1 MKKAPI
7 PKNEK
12 KRLDALKRYKVL
24 DTQPEETFD
33 EITQLAAT
41 LTQSKISLVS
51 LIDKD
56 RQWFKS
62 RFGVEATETP
72 RDISFCGHAIM
83 GTDVFEVADSS
94 LNPDFLDNPAVVG
107 EPHIRFYA
115 GAPLVTP
122 DGFKIGTLCVADAKP
137 KSLSSAQKETLKIL
151 ASHVVGLFES
161 KLRNADHQKMNLLFE
176 KVQALSHVG
185 GWDFDFETQNL
196 IWTSEHYRIF
206 EIPENQNSTQLFE
219 LYKSRIHPD
228 DLKMLDLFLENAF
241 KKGMDFV
248 FDHRLVLD
256 NGTRI
261 KFVQSIARVEKN
273 SEGKPIRL
281 YGTCQDLTEKR
292 AFQEQVNHERL
303 RMVQTSKL
311 ASLGEMA
318 SGVAHEINN
327 PLTIIAGTVNLLKK
341 YKDNPEKFEAKT
353 EVILKSC
360 DRIGKIVSGLRKF
373 SRGSGSNLRRFE
385 SLNTIIEEAISLVNI
400 KAVRVGVSL
409 SFTEK
414 IDGQIECDPVD
425 IEQVFVNIL
434 NNAIEAARFLPDK
447 WIKVTGF
454 EEPESWV
461 IQIQDSGSG
470 IPTDI
475 VDKLF
480 EPFFTTR
487 PVGQGQG
494 LGLSI
499 AKGILEDHG
508 AAILLNTNSKN
519 TCFEIRFPKIISKS
533 ESQKLSA

>member
-56 RQWFKS
+56 RQWSKS

-83 GTDVFEVADSS
+83 GTDVFEVADST

-196 IWTSEHYRIF
+196 TWTSEHYRIS

-256 NGTRI
+256 NGARI
-261 KFVQSIARVEKN
+261 KFVQGIARVEKN

-341 YKDNPEKFEAKT
+341 YKDNPEKFDAKT

-414 IDGQIECDPVD
+414 TEGQIECDPVD

-447 WIKVTGF
+447 WIKVAGF

-461 IQIQDSGSG
+461 IQVQDSGSG